1 MRYGSVCSGIEAAS
15 VAWEPLGWTPAWFCE
30 IDAYPS
36 AVLKARFPHV
46 PNYGDFTQLIDPQHE
61 VHREPIDVLVGGTPC
76 VDFSVAGL
84 RAGIEGS
91 RGQLTLQ
98 FLRLAQ
104 SLRPRWVVWENV
116 PGVLSSDDGR
126 ALGAFLGGLAEL
138 GYGFAWRVLDA
149 QYVRVEHYPRAVP
162 QRRRRIFV
170 VGCAG
175 GDWLRA
181 GSVLLEPE
189 GVRGNLAPRR
199 EAGKGAP
206 AAARR
211 GLAAGSGGLGDRD
224 GGTGGGS
231 GGDGAD
237 GADGADGG
245 VDALVRPVTGNGY
258 TLDANYGKGPGER
271 GGAEREYLAEMTYP
285 EVLPVVGALT
295 DGAHHGGGLNGQ
307 DAHTGRIF
315 PVVAQAGVP
324 SPTDF
329 ETAAT
334 LDARTKAGGFPG
346 TDGACGGHVIRVP
359 SPAPNMVVRRLTP
372 VECERL
378 QAFPDGWTQIAWK
391 KKPLAECP
399 DGPRYKALGNSMA
412 VNCMA
417 WIGQRIVLASSGRR
431 TYTSTSP
438 LPPRR
443 SRTGHRKRRRRPS
456 PRGIR
461 APRHRARP
469 APCRSWRRASPRRE

>member
-104 SLRPRWVVWENV
+104 SLRPRWIVWENV

-211 GLAAGSGGLGDRD
+211 GLAAGSGRLGDRD
-224 GGTGGGS
+224 GGAGGGS

-245 VDALVRPVTGNGY
+245 VDALVRPVAG

-271 GGAEREYLAEMTYP
+271 GGAEREYLAEMAADAASYGRFWNGA
-285 EVLPVVGALT
+285 EVAETLT
-295 DGAHHGGGLNGQ
+295 CTSDDQ
-307 DAHTGRIF
+307 R
-315 PVVAQAGVP
+315 
-324 SPTDF
+324 
-329 ETAAT
+329 
-334 LDARTKAGGFPG
+334 
-346 TDGACGGHVIRVP
+346 
-359 SPAPNMVVRRLTP
+359 M
-372 VECERL
+372 
-378 QAFPDGWTQIAWK
+378 PDKNRMQVIAWK

-417 WIGQRIVLASSGRR
+417 WIGQRIVLVDETFAELEALAEEAGGE
-431 TYTSTSP
+431 T
-438 LPPRR
+438 
-443 SRTGHRKRRRRPS
+443 
-456 PRGIR
+456 
-461 APRHRARP
+461 
-469 APCRSWRRASPRRE
+469 